1 MGTMQSVQIHS
12 VSNFLEGAMSTFI
25 YETSISNE
33 HISSMTTPQMN
44 ANDLKVNQG
53 QWLTFRVYS
62 DLTNDSDPPCNL
74 NNLINV

>member
-1 MGTMQSVQIHS
+1 MGTMQSVKIHS

-25 YETSISNE
+25 SETSISNE

-62 DLTNDSDPPCNL
+62 DLTDDSDPPCNL